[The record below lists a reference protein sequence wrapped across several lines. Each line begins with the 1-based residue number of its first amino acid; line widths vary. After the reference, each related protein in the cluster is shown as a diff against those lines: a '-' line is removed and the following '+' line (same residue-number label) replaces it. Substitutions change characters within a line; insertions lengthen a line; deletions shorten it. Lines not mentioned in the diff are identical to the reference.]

1 MSAQPPIK
9 WEPEPLFP
17 RLKRQGFGAH
27 HSACPLP
34 MLRMSGAVTRLLQ
47 KPLSRRGEGKLK
59 VYTKPTATVDA
70 YLILSSS
77 VYLVI
82 A

>member
-1 MSAQPPIK
+1 
-9 WEPEPLFP
+9 
-17 RLKRQGFGAH
+17 
-27 HSACPLP
+27 

-47 KPLSRRGEGKLK
+47 TPLSRRGEGQLK

-70 YLILSSS
+70 YLVLSSS